1 MAQGQ
6 APSTTSWGRVVDYIF
21 GRNTLIGFASLML
34 LVISGF
40 ATWHGMRDF
49 VLGVSSSPGSQ
60 EQQLPGGLAFSNDIL
75 VIVVVATL
83 TFLM

>member
-21 GRNTLIGFASLML
+21 GRNTLIGFASFML

-40 ATWHGMRDF
+40 ATWHGMR
-49 VLGVSSSPGSQ
+49 
-60 EQQLPGGLAFSNDIL
+60 
-75 VIVVVATL
+75 
-83 TFLM
+83 